1 MRVTIDRIPIGTGS
15 QLFHCTVYAAVD
27 WPDQSDHGTMHLVA
41 ADSLARALYTAWLQ
55 AYDDTEPFDLE
66 RCDGYLIGHIERH
79 L

>member
-1 MRVTIDRIPIGTGS
+1 MRVTVDRIPLGTGS
-15 QLFHCTVYAAVD
+15 QLFHCTVYGND
-27 WPDQSDHGTMHLVA
+27 LSGEHGTMHLVA